1 MAEGITVLFG
11 QFLRVIEAL
20 LLAVVFCYPAVQ
32 LLPPRLCPVG
42 TAWSRVRVGRPFS
55 ERKTLTQKLE

>member
-11 QFLRVIEAL
+11 QFLRVIEA
-20 LLAVVFCYPAVQ
+20 Q

>member
-20 LLAVVFCYPAVQ
+20 LLAVVFRYPAVQ

-42 TAWSRVRVGRPFS
+42 TAWARVRVGRALS